1 MIVLPG
7 HDHTVCAGV
16 CQVSPVND
24 APAGKFCTCSR
35 ACYYRPDVTTPVL
48 PGIQPPPVAWNDIDL
63 MPGFLQRLFA
73 PRWRHADPRIR
84 QEAIAGLNAE
94 RDRDK
99 LETLLQDDN
108 AEVRH
113 AALERLATPERYQT
127 LLTTV
132 EADTPLY
139 RTLRDTLSGRE
150 RTLLSLEQRQQV
162 MDALT
167 DPALLEHMA
176 THADNQQLRLAALAR
191 IEDENLLIEQAC
203 QNSIAGVRQAAAG
216 RIDSDEGLERLAR
229 EARRDKQIMRSAR
242 DRLNQRRN
250 QRREYDARQQRRDD
264 LIAAM
269 TRLSDQQW
277 EPMLPA
283 RYRHL
288 VREWQSLAD
297 DADASQHQKF
307 HRVEQ
312 LTSARVAEHDN
323 AQREAQAREQAMDM
337 ARRDSQRIISSLT
350 QALKDLEHR
359 TTLDG
364 QDVAQLQAHFKLQAE
379 QWRDLTDRI
388 APEQEDQR
396 RFEALTQQASE
407 LISAWERFEAQQ
419 ETLRSAIEARDH
431 QSIEQ
436 TRRAIAWPKGL
447 PCPTLLTHLPEP
459 AAPADSEPA
468 PSTAIDPDQFQQS
481 LDQLESQLD
490 RGELQESTRLLD
502 SLMQRRHR
510 LPPTRRESLQARLN
524 QLGQRTHELR
534 DWRNF
539 AAAPK
544 RDQLIEG
551 MEGLADSALD
561 EPARDQQHRRLVR
574 DWKALGDAA
583 ASRER
588 STRFRKASDRVRE
601 QLTDYYQRRDQQRET
616 NLVERERLCEQLETL
631 VSHTAATS
639 DPDSLRT
646 IRDRAREAWR
656 QWSPVPRD
664 REAELRQRFTRSLR
678 ALQTL
683 IDQQARAVAQAKQAL
698 VDEIRELEDADID
711 DERRAEKA
719 KALQTRWRELGRAP
733 RGEEQTLWRAF
744 RQHCDAIFER
754 RNSRRQQQRQQRD
767 SRLDQMQALIDR
779 MDQWQPDSAADR
791 ATLDEAEREADA
803 LLPLPNGPRTG
814 GMLKRW
820 EGILRDRRE
829 RLDRLALGALA
840 DRWRQW
846 QPLLEAHVAADSRAL
861 AGEPADSIETPLA
874 LSAEA
879 LAAHRL
885 RNERRATGERAKARE
900 WLEHLR
906 VHLSVLVDAPLDSE
920 DSSRRLDV
928 QVARLNDA
936 MGSTSDPMEE
946 LEQLQYR
953 LLASGPIS
961 EEDWQAV
968 SPRLNAL
975 MAMLQE
981 IDSDD

>member
-1 MIVLPG
+1 
-7 HDHTVCAGV
+7 
-16 CQVSPVND
+16 
-24 APAGKFCTCSR
+24 
-35 ACYYRPDVTTPVL
+35 
-48 PGIQPPPVAWNDIDL
+48 

-73 PRWRHADPRIR
+73 PRWRHNDPRIR
-84 QEAIAGLNAE
+84 QEAIAGLTVE
-94 RDRDK
+94 RDREK
-99 LETLLQDDN
+99 LETLLHDDN
-108 AEVRH
+108 IEVRH
-113 AALERLATPERYQT
+113 AALARLATPERYQT
-127 LLTTV
+127 LLATL
-132 EADTPLY
+132 EPGDPLY
-139 RTLRDTLSGRE
+139 RTLLDTLTGKE
-150 RTLLSLEQRQQV
+150 RTLLSLEQRLQV
-162 MDALT
+162 VETLD
-167 DPALLEHMA
+167 DPALVTHMA

-191 IEDENLLIEQAC
+191 ISDEQALIEQAC
-203 QNSIAGVRQAAAG
+203 QNSIAGVRQAAAS

-242 DRLNQRRN
+242 DRLNQRRD
-250 QRREYDARQQRRDD
+250 QRREQDARQQRRDD

-269 TRLSDQQW
+269 TRLSDQPW

-288 VREWQSLAD
+288 VREWRSLAE
-297 DADASQHQKF
+297 DADESQRHRFHQAEQITST
-307 HRVEQ
+307 RV
-312 LTSARVAEHDN
+312 VEHDN
-323 AQREAQAREQAMDM
+323 AEREERAREQAMDM
-337 ARRDSQRIISSLT
+337 ARRDSQRIIGSLE
-350 QALKDLEHR
+350 QALKDLEHHA
-359 TTLDG
+359 TLDA
-364 QDVAQLQAHFKLQAE
+364 QDVAQLQAHFRLQAE

-388 APEQEDQR
+388 APSLEDQK
-396 RFEALTQQASE
+396 RFEALLHKASE
-407 LISAWERFEAQQ
+407 LTGAWQRFEEHEQA
-419 ETLRSAIEARDH
+419 LRGAIDSRDF
-431 QSIEQ
+431 QAIKRL
-436 TRRAIAWPKGL
+436 TRTIAWPEGL

-459 AAPADSEPA
+459 AAPTDSDSA
-468 PSTAIDPDQFQQS
+468 PRNTLDPDQFQQS

-490 RGELQESTRLLD
+490 RGELQEATRLLD
-502 SLMQRRHR
+502 SLMQRRQR
-510 LPPTRRESLQARLN
+510 LPSDQRDRLQARLN

-544 RDQLIEG
+544 REQLIEG
-551 MEGLADSALD
+551 MEGLAAADMD

-588 STRFRKASDRVRE
+588 STRFRQASDLVRE
-601 QLTDYYQRRDQQRET
+601 QLAGFYQRRDQQRET
-616 NLVERERLCEQLETL
+616 NLAERERLCEQLETL
-631 VSHTAATS
+631 ISHKAATS

-664 REAELRQRFTRSLR
+664 RESELRQRFTRSLR

-683 IDQQARAVAQAKQAL
+683 IDQQARSVAQAKQAL

-711 DERRAEKA
+711 DERRADQA

-733 RGEEQTLWRAF
+733 RGEEQALWRAF

-754 RNSRRQQQRQQRD
+754 RNAQRNQQRQQRD

-779 MDQWQPDSAADR
+779 LDQWFPATAADQTIL
-791 ATLDEAEREADA
+791 ADAEREADD
-803 LLPLPNGPRTG
+803 LMPLPNGPRTG

-829 RLDRLALGALA
+829 RLDRLALGTLA
-840 DRWRQW
+840 ERWQQW

-861 AGEPADSIETPLA
+861 QGEPADNVETSLTLSSQA
-874 LSAEA
+874 LE
-879 LAAHRL
+879 AHRL
-885 RNERRATGERAKARE
+885 RNDRRASGEQAKARE

-906 VHLSVLVDAPLDSE
+906 VHLSVLVDAPLGSE

-936 MGSTSDPMEE
+936 MGNMPEPMEE
-946 LEQLQYR
+946 IEQLQCR
-953 LLASGPIS
+953 LLASGPIDQ
-961 EEDWQAV
+961 EDWQRIA
-968 SPRLNAL
+968 PRLESL

-981 IDSDD
+981 FDTND

>member
-1 MIVLPG
+1 
-7 HDHTVCAGV
+7 
-16 CQVSPVND
+16 
-24 APAGKFCTCSR
+24 
-35 ACYYRPDVTTPVL
+35 
-48 PGIQPPPVAWNDIDL
+48 

-73 PRWRHADPRIR
+73 PRWRHNDPHIR
-84 QEAIAGLNAE
+84 QEAIAGLTVE
-94 RDRDK
+94 RDHEK
-99 LETLLQDDN
+99 LETLLHDDHPD
-108 AEVRH
+108 VRH
-113 AALERLATPERYQT
+113 AALTRLATPERYQT
-127 LLTTV
+127 LLSTL
-132 EADTPLY
+132 EPGAGLY
-139 RTLRDTLSGRE
+139 RTLLDTLTGKE

-162 MDALT
+162 VDTIDKPDLVA
-167 DPALLEHMA
+167 HMV

-191 IEDENLLIEQAC
+191 ISDESALIEQAC
-203 QNSIAGVRQAAAG
+203 QNSIAGVRQAAAE

-242 DRLNQRRN
+242 DRLNQRRD
-250 QRREYDARQQRRDD
+250 QRREQDARQQRRDD

-288 VREWQSLAD
+288 VREWRSLTD
-297 DADASQHQKF
+297 DADESQRQRFHQ
-307 HRVEQ
+307 VEQ
-312 LTSARVAEHDN
+312 ITSTRVIEHDN
-323 AQREAQAREQAMDM
+323 AEREARAREQAMDM
-337 ARRDSQRIISSLT
+337 ARRDSQRIIGSLE
-350 QALKDLEHR
+350 QALKDLEHHA
-359 TTLDG
+359 TLDA

-388 APEQEDQR
+388 APSQEDQK
-396 RFEALTQQASE
+396 RFEALFQKASE
-407 LISAWERFEAQQ
+407 LTAAWQRFEDNEQAM
-419 ETLRSAIEARDH
+419 RGAIDSRDFQAIDH
-431 QSIEQ
+431 S
-436 TRRAIAWPKGL
+436 RRAIAWPKDL

-459 AAPADSEPA
+459 PA
-468 PSTAIDPDQFQQS
+468 PEDSTSTRPSLDPDQFQQS

-490 RGELQESTRLLD
+490 RGELQEATRLLD
-502 SLMQRRHR
+502 SLMQRRLR
-510 LPPTRRESLQARLN
+510 LPPNQRDRLQARLS

-544 RDQLIEG
+544 REQLIEG
-551 MEGLADSALD
+551 MEGLAAADMD

-588 STRFRKASDRVRE
+588 STRFRQASDRVRE
-601 QLTDYYQRRDQQRET
+601 QLAGFYQRRDQQRET
-616 NLVERERLCEQLETL
+616 NLAERERLCEQLETL
-631 VSHTAATS
+631 INHTAATS

-664 REAELRQRFTRSLR
+664 RESELRQRFTKSLR

-711 DERRAEKA
+711 DERRANQA

-733 RGEEQTLWRAF
+733 RGEEQALWRAF
-744 RQHCDAIFER
+744 RQHCDTIFER
-754 RNSRRQQQRQQRD
+754 RNAQRNQQRQQRD

-779 MDQWQPDSAADR
+779 LDQWVPERAADQ
-791 ATLDEAEREADA
+791 TILDDAEREADA
-803 LLPLPNGPRTG
+803 LMPLPNGPRTG

-829 RLDRLALGALA
+829 RLDRLALGTLA
-840 DRWRQW
+840 ERWQQW
-846 QPLLEAHVAADSRAL
+846 QPLLEAHVSADSRAL
-861 AGEPADSIETPLA
+861 KGEPADSVDTPLA
-874 LSAEA
+874 LSSQA
-879 LAAHRL
+879 LEAHRL
-885 RNERRATGERAKARE
+885 RNERRASGEQPKARE

-906 VHLSVLVDAPLDSE
+906 VHLSVLVDAPLGSE

-936 MGSTSDPMEE
+936 MGNMPGPMEE
-946 LEQLQYR
+946 LEQLQNR
-953 LLASGPIS
+953 LLASGPIDQ
-961 EEDWQAV
+961 EDWALIA
-968 SPRLNAL
+968 PRLDEL

-981 IDSDD
+981 FDTND

>member
-1 MIVLPG
+1 
-7 HDHTVCAGV
+7 
-16 CQVSPVND
+16 
-24 APAGKFCTCSR
+24 
-35 ACYYRPDVTTPVL
+35 
-48 PGIQPPPVAWNDIDL
+48 

-73 PRWRHADPRIR
+73 PRWRHNDPRIR
-84 QEAIAGLNAE
+84 QEAIAGLSVE

-99 LETLLQDDN
+99 LETLLHDDSPD
-108 AEVRH
+108 VRH
-113 AALERLATPERYQT
+113 AALARLATPERYQT
-127 LLTTV
+127 LLTTI
-132 EADTPLY
+132 EADTPLH

-150 RTLLSLEQRQQV
+150 RTLLTLEQRQQV

-167 DPALLEHMA
+167 DPDLLGHMA
-176 THADNQQLRLAALAR
+176 THADNQQLRLTALAR
-191 IEDENLLIEQAC
+191 IENENVLIEQAC
-203 QNSIAGVRQAAAG
+203 QNSIAGVRQAAAQ

-242 DRLNQRRN
+242 DRLNQRRD
-250 QRREYDARQQRRDD
+250 QRREHSARQQRRDD

-269 TRLSDQQW
+269 TRLAEQQW

-288 VREWQSLAD
+288 LREWQSLME
-297 DADASQHQKF
+297 DADESQRERF

-312 LTSARVAEHDN
+312 RTSARVTEHDN
-323 AQREAQAREQAMDM
+323 AQREARAHEQAMDM
-337 ARRDSQRIISSLT
+337 ARRDSQRIITSLA

-359 TTLDG
+359 ATLDG
-364 QDVAQLQAHFKLQAE
+364 QDVAQLQAHFRLQAE

-388 APEQEDQR
+388 APEQEDQQH
-396 RFEALTQQASE
+396 FEALVQQASN
-407 LISAWERFEAQQ
+407 LTAAWQRFETHQQ
-419 ETLRSAIEARDH
+419 ALSSAIDQRDL
-431 QSIEQ
+431 QTIEQ
-436 TRRAIAWPKGL
+436 LKRTIAWPDGL

-459 AAPADSEPA
+459 EAPAADSDPA
-468 PSTAIDPDQFQQS
+468 PGTTINPDQFQQS

-490 RGELQESTRLLD
+490 RGELQEATRLLD
-502 SLMQRRHR
+502 SLMQRRQR
-510 LPPTRRESLQARLN
+510 LPANRRDSLQTRLN

-544 RDQLIEG
+544 REQLIDG
-551 MEGLADSALD
+551 MEGLAAADMD
-561 EPARDQQHRRLVR
+561 DPARDQQHRRLVR

-588 STRFRKASDRVRE
+588 STRFRQASDRVRE
-601 QLTDYYQRRDQQRET
+601 QLTDFYQRRDQQRET

-631 VSHTAATS
+631 VNTAAATS

-698 VDEIRELEDADID
+698 VDEIRELEAADID
-711 DERRAEKA
+711 DERRAEKT

-779 MDQWQPDSAADR
+779 LDQWLPESAADR
-791 ATLDEAEREADA
+791 TMLDDAEREAEA
-803 LLPLPNGPRTG
+803 LMPLPNGPRTS

-820 EGILRDRRE
+820 EGILRDRRD

-840 DRWRQW
+840 DRWQQW
-846 QPLLEAHVAADSRAL
+846 QPLLEAHVAADTRAL
-861 AGEPADSIETPLA
+861 NGGSADSVDAPLPLSSQA
-874 LSAEA
+874 LE
-879 LAAHRL
+879 AHRL
-885 RNERRATGERAKARE
+885 RNERRATGEQAKARE

-906 VHLSVLVDAPLDSE
+906 VHLSVLVDAPLGSE

-961 EEDWQAV
+961 EEDWQAIA
-968 SPRLNAL
+968 PRLESL

-981 IDSDD
+981 IDSND

>member
-1 MIVLPG
+1 
-7 HDHTVCAGV
+7 
-16 CQVSPVND
+16 
-24 APAGKFCTCSR
+24 
-35 ACYYRPDVTTPVL
+35 
-48 PGIQPPPVAWNDIDL
+48 

-73 PRWRHADPRIR
+73 PRWRHNDPRIR
-84 QEAIAGLNAE
+84 QEAIAGLTVE
-94 RDRDK
+94 RDREK
-99 LETLLQDDN
+99 LETLLHDDN
-108 AEVRH
+108 IEVRH
-113 AALERLATPERYQT
+113 AALARLATPERYQT
-127 LLTTV
+127 LLATL
-132 EADTPLY
+132 EPGDPLY
-139 RTLRDTLSGRE
+139 RTLLDTLTGKE
-150 RTLLSLEQRQQV
+150 RTLLSLEQRLQV
-162 MDALT
+162 VETFD
-167 DPALLEHMA
+167 DPALVTHMA

-191 IEDENLLIEQAC
+191 ISDEQALIEQAC
-203 QNSIAGVRQAAAG
+203 QNSIAGVRQAAAS

-242 DRLNQRRN
+242 DRLNQRRD
-250 QRREYDARQQRRDD
+250 QRREQDARQQRRDD

-269 TRLSDQQW
+269 TRLSDQPW

-288 VREWQSLAD
+288 VREWRSLAE
-297 DADASQHQKF
+297 DADESQRHRFHQ
-307 HRVEQ
+307 VEQ
-312 LTSARVAEHDN
+312 ITSTRVVEHDN
-323 AQREAQAREQAMDM
+323 AEREERAREQAMDM
-337 ARRDSQRIISSLT
+337 ARRDSQRIIGSLE
-350 QALKDLEHR
+350 QALKDLEHHA
-359 TTLDG
+359 TLDA
-364 QDVAQLQAHFKLQAE
+364 QDVAQLQAHFRLQAE

-388 APEQEDQR
+388 APSLEDQK
-396 RFEALTQQASE
+396 RFEALLQKASE
-407 LISAWERFEAQQ
+407 LTGAWQRFEEHEQ
-419 ETLRSAIEARDH
+419 TLRGAIDSRDF
-431 QSIEQ
+431 QAIKRL
-436 TRRAIAWPKGL
+436 TRTIAWPEGL

-459 AAPADSEPA
+459 AAPADSDSA
-468 PSTAIDPDQFQQS
+468 PRNTLDPDQFQQS

-490 RGELQESTRLLD
+490 RGELQEATRLLD
-502 SLMQRRHR
+502 SLMQRRQR
-510 LPPTRRESLQARLN
+510 LPSDQRDRLQARLN

-544 RDQLIEG
+544 REQLIEG
-551 MEGLADSALD
+551 MEGLAAADMD

-588 STRFRKASDRVRE
+588 STRFRQASDLVRE
-601 QLTDYYQRRDQQRET
+601 QLAGFYQRRDHQRET
-616 NLVERERLCEQLETL
+616 NLAERERLCEQLETL
-631 VSHTAATS
+631 ISHKAATS

-664 REAELRQRFTRSLR
+664 RESELRQRFTRSLR

-683 IDQQARAVAQAKQAL
+683 IDQQARSVAQAKQAL

-711 DERRAEKA
+711 DERRADQA

-733 RGEEQTLWRAF
+733 RGEEQALWRAF

-754 RNSRRQQQRQQRD
+754 RNAQRNQQRQQRD

-779 MDQWQPDSAADR
+779 LDQWLPATAADQ
-791 ATLDEAEREADA
+791 AILDDAEREADD
-803 LLPLPNGPRTG
+803 LMPLPNGPRTG

-829 RLDRLALGALA
+829 RLGRLALGTLA
-840 DRWRQW
+840 ERWQQW

-861 AGEPADSIETPLA
+861 QGEPADRVETPLPLSPQA
-874 LSAEA
+874 LE
-879 LAAHRL
+879 AHRL
-885 RNERRATGERAKARE
+885 RNDRRASGEQAKARE

-906 VHLSVLVDAPLDSE
+906 VHLSVLVDAPLGSE

-936 MGSTSDPMEE
+936 MGNMPEPMEE
-946 LEQLQYR
+946 IEQLQCR
-953 LLASGPIS
+953 LLASGPIDQ
-961 EEDWQAV
+961 EDWQRIA
-968 SPRLNAL
+968 PRLESL

-981 IDSDD
+981 FDTND

>member
-1 MIVLPG
+1 
-7 HDHTVCAGV
+7 
-16 CQVSPVND
+16 
-24 APAGKFCTCSR
+24 
-35 ACYYRPDVTTPVL
+35 
-48 PGIQPPPVAWNDIDL
+48 

-73 PRWRHADPRIR
+73 PRWRHNDPRIR
-84 QEAIAGLNAE
+84 QEAIAGLTVE
-94 RDRDK
+94 RDREK
-99 LETLLQDDN
+99 LETLLHDDN
-108 AEVRH
+108 IEVRH
-113 AALERLATPERYQT
+113 AALARLATPERYQT
-127 LLTTV
+127 LLATL
-132 EADTPLY
+132 EPGDPLY
-139 RTLRDTLSGRE
+139 RTLLDTLTGKE
-150 RTLLSLEQRQQV
+150 RTLLSLEQRLQV
-162 MDALT
+162 VETLD
-167 DPALLEHMA
+167 DPALVTHMA

-191 IEDENLLIEQAC
+191 ISDEQALIEQAC
-203 QNSIAGVRQAAAG
+203 QNSIAGVRQAAAS

-242 DRLNQRRN
+242 DRLNQRRD
-250 QRREYDARQQRRDD
+250 QRREQDARQQRRDD

-269 TRLSDQQW
+269 TRLSDQPW

-288 VREWQSLAD
+288 VREWRSLAE
-297 DADASQHQKF
+297 DADESQRHRFHQ
-307 HRVEQ
+307 VEQ
-312 LTSARVAEHDN
+312 ITSTRVIEHDN
-323 AQREAQAREQAMDM
+323 AEREERAREQAMDM
-337 ARRDSQRIISSLT
+337 ARRDSQRIIGSLE
-350 QALKDLEHR
+350 QALKDLEHHA
-359 TTLDG
+359 TLDA
-364 QDVAQLQAHFKLQAE
+364 QDVAQLQAHFRLQAE

-388 APEQEDQR
+388 APSLEDQK
-396 RFEALTQQASE
+396 RFEALLQKASE
-407 LISAWERFEAQQ
+407 LTGAWQRFEEHEQ
-419 ETLRSAIEARDH
+419 TLRGAIDSRDF
-431 QSIEQ
+431 QAIKRL
-436 TRRAIAWPKGL
+436 TRTIAWPEGL

-459 AAPADSEPA
+459 AAPADSDPA
-468 PSTAIDPDQFQQS
+468 PRNTLDPDQFQQS

-490 RGELQESTRLLD
+490 RGELQEATRLLD
-502 SLMQRRHR
+502 SLMQRRQR
-510 LPPTRRESLQARLN
+510 LPSDQRDRLQARLN

-544 RDQLIEG
+544 REQLIEG
-551 MEGLADSALD
+551 MEGLAAADMD

-588 STRFRKASDRVRE
+588 STRFRQASDLVRE
-601 QLTDYYQRRDQQRET
+601 QLAGFYQRRDHQRET
-616 NLVERERLCEQLETL
+616 NLAERERLCEQLETL
-631 VSHTAATS
+631 ISHKAATS

-664 REAELRQRFTRSLR
+664 RESELRQRFTRSLR

-683 IDQQARAVAQAKQAL
+683 IDQQARSVAQAKQAL

-711 DERRAEKA
+711 DERRADQA

-733 RGEEQTLWRAF
+733 RGEEQALWRAF

-754 RNSRRQQQRQQRD
+754 RNAQRNQQRQQRD

-779 MDQWQPDSAADR
+779 LDQWLPATAADQ
-791 ATLDEAEREADA
+791 AILDDAEREADD
-803 LLPLPNGPRTG
+803 LMPLPNGPRTG

-829 RLDRLALGALA
+829 RLGRLALGTLA
-840 DRWRQW
+840 ERWQQW

-861 AGEPADSIETPLA
+861 QGEPADRVETPLPLSPQA
-874 LSAEA
+874 LE
-879 LAAHRL
+879 AHRL
-885 RNERRATGERAKARE
+885 RNDRRASGEQAKARE

-906 VHLSVLVDAPLDSE
+906 VHLSVLVDAPLGSE

-936 MGSTSDPMEE
+936 MGNMPEPMEE
-946 LEQLQYR
+946 IEQLQCR
-953 LLASGPIS
+953 LLASGPIDQ
-961 EEDWQAV
+961 EDWQRIA
-968 SPRLNAL
+968 PRLESL

-981 IDSDD
+981 FDTND

>member
-1 MIVLPG
+1 
-7 HDHTVCAGV
+7 
-16 CQVSPVND
+16 
-24 APAGKFCTCSR
+24 
-35 ACYYRPDVTTPVL
+35 
-48 PGIQPPPVAWNDIDL
+48 

-84 QEAIAGLNAE
+84 QEAIAGLSVE
-94 RDRDK
+94 RDREK
-99 LETLLQDDN
+99 LETLLHDDN
-108 AEVRH
+108 VEVRH
-113 AALERLATPERYQT
+113 AALARLATPERYQT

-132 EADTPLY
+132 AAGTPLH
-139 RTLRDTLSGRE
+139 RTLLDTLTGRE
-150 RTLLSLEQRQQV
+150 RALLSLEQRQQV
-162 MDALT
+162 VETIDDPDLLT
-167 DPALLEHMA
+167 HVA
-176 THADNQQLRLAALAR
+176 THADNQQLRMTALGR
-191 IEDENLLIEQAC
+191 IHDESALIEQAC

-229 EARRDKQIMRSAR
+229 EARRDKQIMRGAR
-242 DRLNQRRN
+242 DRLNRRRDE
-250 QRREYDARQQRRDD
+250 RREQSARQQRRDD
-264 LIAAM
+264 LIQAM
-269 TRLSDQQW
+269 TRLSQQQW

-288 VREWQSLAD
+288 VREWRSLAD
-297 DADASQHQKF
+297 DADDTQREKF
-307 HRVEQ
+307 HQVEQ
-312 LTSARVAEHDN
+312 VTSTRVIEHDN
-323 AQREAQAREQAMDM
+323 AQREEQAREQAMDM
-337 ARRDSQRIISSLT
+337 ARRDSQRIINSLE
-350 QALKDLEHR
+350 QALKDLAHR
-359 TTLDG
+359 ATLDG
-364 QDVAQLQAHFKLQAE
+364 QDVAQLQAHFRLQAE

-388 APEQEDQR
+388 APSQEDQK
-396 RFEALTQQASE
+396 RFEALVQNASE
-407 LISAWERFEAQQ
+407 LTAAWQRFEQHQQ
-419 ETLRSAIEARDH
+419 TLQDGVDRRDF
-431 QSIEQ
+431 QVIEQ
-436 TRRAIAWPKGL
+436 SRRAIAWPAGL

-459 AAPADSEPA
+459 VSPADSA
-468 PSTAIDPDQFQQS
+468 ASSRNTLDPDQFQQS
-481 LDQLESQLD
+481 LDQLENQLD
-490 RGELQESTRLLD
+490 RGELQEATRLLD
-502 SLMQRRHR
+502 SLMQRRQR
-510 LPPTRRESLQARLN
+510 LPADRREGLQTRLN

-544 RDQLIEG
+544 REQLIEG
-551 MEGLADSALD
+551 MEGLAAANMD

-588 STRFRKASDRVRE
+588 STRFRQASDRVRE
-601 QLTDYYQRRDQQRET
+601 QLADFYQRRDQQREQ
-616 NLVERERLCEQLETL
+616 NMAERERLCEQLETL
-631 VSHTAATS
+631 INHTAATS

-664 REAELRQRFTRSLR
+664 RENELRQRFTKSLR

-698 VDEIRELEDADID
+698 VDEIRELETADID
-711 DERRAEKA
+711 DERRADTA

-754 RNSRRQQQRQQRD
+754 RNAQRTQQRQQRD

-779 MDQWQPDSAADR
+779 LDQWLPESAADQ
-791 ATLDEAEREADA
+791 AILDDAEREAEG
-803 LLPLPNGPRTG
+803 LMPLPNGPRTG

-829 RLDRLALGALA
+829 RLDRLALGTLA
-840 DRWRQW
+840 ERWQQW

-861 AGEPADSIETPLA
+861 AGEPADSVDTPLPLSSQA
-874 LSAEA
+874 LE
-879 LAAHRL
+879 AHRL
-885 RNERRATGERAKARE
+885 RNERRATGEQAKARE

-906 VHLSVLVDAPLDSE
+906 VHLSVLVDAPLGSE

-936 MGSTSDPMEE
+936 MGNMPGPMEE

-953 LLASGPIS
+953 LLASGPID
-961 EEDWQAV
+961 EQDWQRLA
-968 SPRLNAL
+968 PRLASL

-981 IDSDD
+981 VDTND